1 MTSDTDA
8 ETRRIPGRGATRIAG
23 EIRRGMVGSVV
34 GVAVV
39 LLVALL
45 ALFGLARRTHWPF
58 GSEERDRSGPAVL
71 TAMRDLSDY
80 HAASGQ

>member
-23 EIRRGMVGSVV
+23 EIRRGLVGTVV
-34 GVAVV
+34 GVVVV

-45 ALFGLARRTHWPF
+45 ALFGLP
-58 GSEERDRSGPAVL
+58 G
-71 TAMRDLSDY
+71 
-80 HAASGQ
+80 